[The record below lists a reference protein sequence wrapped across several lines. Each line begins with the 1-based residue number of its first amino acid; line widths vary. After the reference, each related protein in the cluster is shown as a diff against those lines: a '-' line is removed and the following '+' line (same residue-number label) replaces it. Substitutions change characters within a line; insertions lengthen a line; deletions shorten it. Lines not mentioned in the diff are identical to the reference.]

1 MQTITVLSSVCIAL
15 LAIKALF
22 IGSDFSFHDWYK
34 YGKRY
39 TSWYSKRPTWKDV
52 ITKEKEGN

>member
-1 MQTITVLSSVCIAL
+1 MQTITVLSTIFVSL

-22 IGSDFSFHDWYK
+22 IGSDFSFHNWYK

-39 TSWYSKRPTWKDV
+39 TSWYSKRLTWKDV
-52 ITKEKEGN
+52 IAKEKEGN